1 LFTYIDNIEDLSLL
15 NKELLDTPYLGLDTE
30 FRRTTKDN
38 MKLSLL
44 QVNDGEEIYLIDAVL
59 ISNPKNECDFL
70 FSDSVIKIFHSCKED
85 LEAIHSW
92 TGRIMVNLFD
102 TQLANALLDGEYS
115 IGYQGLVEEKLEI
128 ILDKQETRSNWM
140 RRPLSDSQLNY
151 AATDVEYLIHLF
163 NEQEKELI
171 KSNKIDW
178 LNEEINSLISLTF
191 EPIKRDDVIASKLN
205 KSEESNLLRKFN
217 EIVIHL
223 AEREEVNPT
232 LLFSKKNQKE
242 FLRRVLNQ
250 GFKDASKFITNWR
263 KELIKAPLEKL
274 ILDL

>member
-15 NKELLDTPYLGLDTE
+15 NKELLDRPYLGLDTE

>member
-1 LFTYIDNIEDLSLL
+1 MFTYIDNIEDLSLL

-217 EIVIHL
+217 EIVIYL

>member
-1 LFTYIDNIEDLSLL
+1 MFTYIDNIEDLSLL

>member
-1 LFTYIDNIEDLSLL
+1 MFTYIDNIEDLSLL
-15 NKELLDTPYLGLDTE
+15 NKELLDRPYLGLDTE